1 MDFNPNKKNIIKDK
15 ESQRIEKLK
24 ILEAKKIDLEAKIR
38 EQKAKYADLDR
49 EFERIDD
56 SGVSTIKLGEEMED
70 VQKTTE
76 ELEQEL
82 IVIKKKIEI
91 ETNINQ

>member
-1 MDFNPNKKNIIKDK
+1 MDFNPNKKNVIKNK

-24 ILEAKKIDLEAKIR
+24 ILEVKKIDLEAKIR

-70 VQKTTE
+70 VQKLTE
-76 ELEQEL
+76 ELEKEL
-82 IVIKKKIEI
+82 IVIKKKIET